1 MKTAVS
7 IPTPL
12 FQQAERRA
20 RKLGVSRS
28 ELYARAL
35 ERLLRQ
41 EPDLDVTKALEAVY
55 SADDSSIDRPLAVAQ
70 QRATAEK
77 WYVYGVPLASPPTM
91 AVSGTGDPMTVTTI
105 CPR

>member
-20 RKLGVSRS
+20 RNLGISRS

-55 SADDSSIDRPLAVAQ
+55 LSEDSSLNRPLARAQ
-70 QRATAEK
+70 RRATAEK
-77 WYVYGVPLASPPTM
+77 W
-91 AVSGTGDPMTVTTI
+91 
-105 CPR
+105 

>member
-1 MKTAVS
+1 MKIAVS
-7 IPTPL
+7 IPTPI

-28 ELYARAL
+28 EFYARAL

-55 SADDSSIDRPLAVAQ
+55 AAEDSSLDRPLAAAQ
-70 QRATAEK
+70 RRATTEK
-77 WYVYGVPLASPPTM
+77 W
-91 AVSGTGDPMTVTTI
+91 
-105 CPR
+105 

>member
-1 MKTAVS
+1 VKTAVS
-7 IPTPL
+7 IPTAL

-55 SADDSSIDRPLAVAQ
+55 LMEDSSVDSALVRAQ
-70 QRATAEK
+70 RRATAEK
-77 WYVYGVPLASPPTM
+77 W
-91 AVSGTGDPMTVTTI
+91 
-105 CPR
+105 

>member
-7 IPTPL
+7 IPTDL

-41 EPDLDVTKALEAVY
+41 EPDKDVTTALEAIY
-55 SADDSSIDRPLAVAQ
+55 SSEDSSLDRALAAAQ
-70 QRATAEK
+70 RKATAET
-77 WYVYGVPLASPPTM
+77 W
-91 AVSGTGDPMTVTTI
+91 
-105 CPR
+105 

>member
-12 FQQAERRA
+12 FQQAERRR

-28 ELYARAL
+28 ALYASAL

-41 EPDLDVTKALEAVY
+41 EPDPDVTKALEDVY
-55 SADDSSIDRPLAVAQ
+55 ATEASSLDRRLGAAQ
-70 QRATAEK
+70 RRATAEK
-77 WYVYGVPLASPPTM
+77 W
-91 AVSGTGDPMTVTTI
+91 
-105 CPR
+105 

>member
-12 FQQAERRA
+12 YQQAERRA

-28 ELYARAL
+28 EFYARAL

-41 EPDLDVTKALEAVY
+41 DPDVDVTKALEAVY
-55 SADDSSIDRPLAVAQ
+55 RAEDSSLDRRLATAQ
-70 QRATAEK
+70 RRATAEK
-77 WYVYGVPLASPPTM
+77 W
-91 AVSGTGDPMTVTTI
+91 
-105 CPR
+105 

>member
-1 MKTAVS
+1 VKTAVS

-41 EPDLDVTKALEAVY
+41 EPDQDVTKALEAVY
-55 SADDSSIDRPLAVAQ
+55 REQNSSLDRHLAAAQ
-70 QRATAEK
+70 RRATAEQ
-77 WYVYGVPLASPPTM
+77 W
-91 AVSGTGDPMTVTTI
+91 
-105 CPR
+105 

>member
-12 FQQAERRA
+12 FQQAERRR

-41 EPDLDVTKALEAVY
+41 ESDPDITQALEDVY
-55 SADDSSIDRPLAVAQ
+55 AAEDSSVDHRLAAAQ
-70 QRATAEK
+70 RRATAEE
-77 WYVYGVPLASPPTM
+77 W
-91 AVSGTGDPMTVTTI
+91 
-105 CPR
+105 